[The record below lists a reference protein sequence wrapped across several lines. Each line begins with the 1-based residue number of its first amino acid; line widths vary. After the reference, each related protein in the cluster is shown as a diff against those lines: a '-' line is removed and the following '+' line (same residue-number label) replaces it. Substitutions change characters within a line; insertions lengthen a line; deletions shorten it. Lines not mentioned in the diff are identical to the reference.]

1 MNQLP
6 SLPAFTERQ
15 SRIIALTESQGFVT
29 IERLA
34 DEFGVSA
41 QTVRRDIIAL
51 AEAGR
56 LQRFH
61 GGAGAIGETETLR
74 LDHSQKER
82 VAIDGKLAV
91 ARQACARVPNGASL
105 YLDVGTTIEYTA
117 KQLNARSGL
126 KVFTNS
132 LRAALAFDPGRHEVT
147 VLGGRMAGK
156 DGSLVGEEIVMMLTG
171 LTLDFALIACSAIDE
186 RGRVMDFDMSKIAV
200 KKAAMAAAENSLL
213 LATPSKFGRT
223 ALSTVAALDDF
234 THVLTGQKDEEAAR
248 LT

>member
-1 MNQLP
+1 MNNLAP
-6 SLPAFTERQ
+6 TSTFTDRQ
-15 SRIIALTESQGFVT
+15 ARIIALTEQQGFVT

-34 DEFGVSA
+34 EEFGVSA

-61 GGAGAIGETETLR
+61 GGAGAIGDTETLR

-82 VAIDGKLAV
+82 LGVEGKLAV
-91 ARQACARVPNGASL
+91 AREAGALIPDGASL

-117 KQLNARSGL
+117 RQLNARSGL

-132 LRAALAFDPGRHEVT
+132 LRTALSFDPKRHDVT
-147 VLGGRMAGK
+147 VLGGRVAGK
-156 DGSLVGEEIVMMLTG
+156 DGSLVGEEIVAMLNG
-171 LTLDFALIACSAIDE
+171 LRLDYALIACSAIDE

-200 KKAAMAAAENSLL
+200 KKAAMAAARESML

-223 ALSTVAALDDF
+223 ALSTLAMTDDF
-234 THVLTGQKDEEAAR
+234 ARILTGAGD
-248 LT
+248 

>member
-1 MNQLP
+1 MNKLAP
-6 SLPAFTERQ
+6 TPTFTDRQ
-15 SRIIALTESQGFVT
+15 ARIIALTEQQGFVT

-34 DEFGVSA
+34 EKFGVSA

-61 GGAGAIGETETLR
+61 GGAGAIGDTETLR
-74 LDHSQKER
+74 LDHGQKER
-82 VAIDGKLAV
+82 VAVEGKLAV
-91 ARQACARVPNGASL
+91 ARQAGALVPDGASL

-117 KQLNARSGL
+117 RQLNARSGL

-132 LRAALAFDPGRHEVT
+132 MRTALSFDPKRHDVT
-147 VLGGRMAGK
+147 VLGGRVAGK
-156 DGSLVGEEIVMMLTG
+156 DGSLVGEEIVVMLNG
-171 LTLDFALIACSAIDE
+171 LRLDYALIACSAIDE

-200 KKAAMAAAENSLL
+200 KKAAMAAARESML

-223 ALSTVAALDDF
+223 ALSTLAMTDDF
-234 THVLTGQKDEEAAR
+234 AHILTGCGD
-248 LT
+248 

>member
-1 MNQLP
+1 MNKLASTP
-6 SLPAFTERQ
+6 TFTDRQ
-15 SRIIALTESQGFVT
+15 ARIIALTEQQGFVT

-34 DEFGVSA
+34 EEFGVSA

-61 GGAGAIGETETLR
+61 GGAGVIGDTETLR
-74 LDHSQKER
+74 LDHGQKER
-82 VAIDGKLAV
+82 VAVDGKLAV
-91 ARQACARVPNGASL
+91 ARQASALIPDGASL

-117 KQLNARSGL
+117 RQLNARSGL

-132 LRAALAFDPGRHEVT
+132 MRTALSFDPKRHDVT
-147 VLGGRMAGK
+147 VLGGRVAGK
-156 DGSLVGEEIVMMLTG
+156 DGSLVGEEIVAMLNG
-171 LTLDFALIACSAIDE
+171 LRLDYALIACSAIDE

-200 KKAAMAAAENSLL
+200 KKAAMSAASESLL

-223 ALSTVAALDDF
+223 ALSTLAMTDDF
-234 THVLTGQKDEEAAR
+234 ARILTGCNG
-248 LT
+248 

>member
-1 MNQLP
+1 MNNLAP
-6 SLPAFTERQ
+6 TSTFTDRQ
-15 SRIIALTESQGFVT
+15 ARIIALTEQQGFVT

-34 DEFGVSA
+34 EEFGVSA

-61 GGAGAIGETETLR
+61 GGAGAIGDTETLR

-82 VAIDGKLAV
+82 LGVEGKLAV
-91 ARQACARVPNGASL
+91 AREAGALIPDGASL

-117 KQLNARSGL
+117 RQLNARSGL

-132 LRAALAFDPGRHEVT
+132 IRTALAFDPKRHDVT
-147 VLGGRMAGK
+147 VLGGRVAGK
-156 DGSLVGEEIVMMLTG
+156 DGSLVGEEIVAMLNG
-171 LTLDFALIACSAIDE
+171 LRLDYALIACSAIDE

-200 KKAAMAAAENSLL
+200 KKAAMAAARESLL

-223 ALSTVAALDDF
+223 ALSTLAMTDDF
-234 THVLTGQKDEEAAR
+234 ARILTGAGD
-248 LT
+248 